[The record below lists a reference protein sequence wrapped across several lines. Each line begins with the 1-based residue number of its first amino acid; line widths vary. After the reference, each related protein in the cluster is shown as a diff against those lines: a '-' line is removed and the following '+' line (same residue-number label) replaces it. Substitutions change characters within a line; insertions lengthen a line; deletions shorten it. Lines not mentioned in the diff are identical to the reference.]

1 MRKFVAI
8 FYTLLFF
15 TIGINVHPAFGW
27 GPTTEVRV
35 TELKALPATG
45 AEKSPVSF
53 SASAYV
59 SGCSI
64 ASYTWN
70 FGDGTIQNQN
80 TSSGESNI
88 SHTFES
94 AGSYN
99 VQVTVLTGTSGVSDT
114 KSMTYSVLSAP
125 TATPSPTTAPSPS
138 VSPAPTV
145 TLSPSVTVTP
155 TQDSGASGG
164 GGCSAGTSADSVL
177 LLLFSSPLFI
187 FLLRK

>member
-8 FYTLLFF
+8 FYALLFF

-59 SGCSI
+59 TGCSI

-114 KSMTYSVLSAP
+114 KSITYSVLAAP
-125 TATPSPTTAPSPS
+125 TVTPTPTSFPSPS

-155 TQDSGASGG
+155 TQDAGASG
-164 GGCSAGTSADSVL
+164 GGCSAGFSADSVL
-177 LLLFSSPLFI
+177 LLLFSSPLF
-187 FLLRK
+187 FLLLRR